1 MNLNLIETEDQYE
14 ECLEWID
21 NQFDK
26 KHLPESLEGN
36 SLLKILELVKDYE
49 DKHYPILSV

>member
-26 KHLPESLEGN
+26 KHLPKSLEGN

-49 DKHYPILSV
+49 DKYYPILSV

>member
-26 KHLPESLEGN
+26 KHLLESLEGN